1 MILGGQPP
9 GKVGRSQLEKALEN
23 ISGAFFIHN
32 FILLKFF
39 LKKYNNN

>member
-23 ISGAFFIHN
+23 ISGAFLIHKSRE
-32 FILLKFF
+32 I
-39 LKKYNNN
+39 Y

>member
-23 ISGAFFIHN
+23 ISGAFFLIKP
-32 FILLKFF
+32 IDKF
-39 LKKYNNN
+39 NQVDII